1 MRDIDP
7 TFVCS
12 AFKKNRFYLFT
23 QREPIDP
30 EDTQKGAAAMLQGGE
45 SLGRDVFNEKIGKEA
60 EIAAASGKGHGGAK
74 QLPNKAVIYTS
85 MGEIHVELYPQDC
98 PKTVENWTTHAKN
111 SYYDNVIF
119 HRVIKSFMVQ
129 TGDPDGNGTG
139 GASIW
144 GDEFEDELRPHL
156 THD

>member
-1 MRDIDP
+1 
-7 TFVCS
+7 
-12 AFKKNRFYLFT
+12 
-23 QREPIDP
+23 
-30 EDTQKGAAAMLQGGE
+30 
-45 SLGRDVFNEKIGKEA
+45 
-60 EIAAASGKGHGGAK
+60 
-74 QLPNKAVIYTS
+74 

-98 PKTVENWTTHAKN
+98 PKTVENWTLHSKN
-111 SYYDNVIF
+111 GYYDNVIF